1 MATQA
6 QISSIATK
14 IANAKQYIASQTAQ
28 GNSQTAQGA
37 TDKLGEYE
45 AQLDIAQARQYIRS
59 QEAKGNSENVA
70 GAQAKL
76 NEYNQYY
83 QDTYINKTSEEADT
97 EANPEDA
104 AGAEEEETVKTDE
117 PTGNAPL
124 DNANL
129 LSNILNSPLYSEA
142 IKSAYLT
149 DYLPGLTESTY
160 NVNAKRTAEVQ
171 NSVLRQQAQR
181 RAVRNVAGDY
191 ASRGLRTPKM
201 ITEGIDPI
209 QQSTERA
216 TTAAQQE
223 ISGLENSQELLYGK
237 TTADEGS
244 FITNPAAFGAIGA
257 QARRAAIG
265 GLQSLPQNYGL
276 TQVDKTPTAPKEL
289 MEEPETTASTTETGR
304 TREQIEAS
312 IAAGNRYLSQQQAKG
327 NQKFVT
333 GAKKKIKT
341 YTDELAALG

>member
-1 MATQA
+1 MASA
-6 QISSIATK
+6 SIVNDIAVR
-14 IANAKQYIASQTAQ
+14 IANGKRYLASQQAK
-28 GNSQTAQGA
+28 GNSQTAAGA
-37 TDKLGEYE
+37 SAKIEQYE
-45 AQLDIAQARQYIRS
+45 DQLQIAQAQRYIQS
-59 QEAKGNSENVA
+59 QEAKGNSETVA
-70 GAQAKL
+70 GATAKL
-76 NEYNQYY
+76 AEYNEDYDEKY
-83 QDTYINKTSEEADT
+83 NSGTSE
-97 EANPEDA
+97 EANPEDD
-104 AGAEEEETVKTDE
+104 AEEEEEVKVDE

-149 DYLPGLTESTY
+149 DYLPGLTQSTY

>member
-1 MATQA
+1 MASA
-6 QISSIATK
+6 SIVNDIAVR
-14 IANAKQYIASQTAQ
+14 IANGKRYLASQQAK
-28 GNSQTAQGA
+28 GNSQTAAGA
-37 TDKLGEYE
+37 SAKIEQYE
-45 AQLDIAQARQYIRS
+45 DQLQIAQAQRYIQS

-70 GAQAKL
+70 GATAKL
-76 NEYNQYY
+76 AEYNEEYDDNY
-83 QDTYINKTSEEADT
+83 NSGTSE
-97 EANPEDA
+97 EANPEDDA
-104 AGAEEEETVKTDE
+104 EAEEEVKVDE

-149 DYLPGLTESTY
+149 DYLPGLTQSTY

-244 FITNPAAFGAIGA
+244 FISNPAAFGAIGA
-257 QARRAAIG
+257 QARRAAVG
-265 GLQSLPQNYGL
+265 GLQSQPQNYGL
-276 TQVDKTPTAPKEL
+276 TQVANAATAPKEL
-289 MEEPETTASTTETGR
+289 TEEPQAASTSQTGR
-304 TREQIEAS
+304 TRAQIEAS
-312 IAAGNRYLSQQQAKG
+312 ILAADRYIGNQETAGNQR
-327 NQKFVT
+327 FVT
-333 GAKKKIKT
+333 GAKKKRQT
-341 YTDELAALG
+341 YQDELSALG

>member
-1 MATQA
+1 MASA
-6 QISSIATK
+6 SILNDIAVR
-14 IANAKQYIASQTAQ
+14 IANGKRYLASQQAK
-28 GNSQTAQGA
+28 GNSQTAAGA
-37 TDKLGEYE
+37 SAKIEQYE
-45 AQLDIAQARQYIRS
+45 DQLQIAQASRYI
-59 QEAKGNSENVA
+59 QEQSAKGNSENVA
-70 GAQAKL
+70 GATAKL
-76 NEYNQYY
+76 AEYNEDYD
-83 QDTYINKTSEEADT
+83 DTYNSGTSEEAE
-97 EANPEDA
+97 EANPEDDA
-104 AGAEEEETVKTDE
+104 EAEEEVKVDE

-142 IKSAYLT
+142 IKSSYLT
-149 DYLPGLTESTY
+149 DYLPGLTQSTY

-216 TTAAQQE
+216 TTAAQAE

-244 FITNPAAFGAIGA
+244 FISNPAAFGAIGA
-257 QARRAAIG
+257 QARRAAVG
-265 GLQSLPQNYGL
+265 GLQSQPQNYGL
-276 TQVDKTPTAPKEL
+276 TQVANAATAPKEL
-289 MEEPETTASTTETGR
+289 TEEPETAASTSQTGR
-304 TREQIEAS
+304 TRAQIEAS
-312 IAAGNRYLSQQQAKG
+312 IAAADRYIGNQQAAG
-327 NQKFVT
+327 NQRFVT
-333 GAKKKIKT
+333 GGKKKRQT
-341 YTDELAALG
+341 YQDELSALG

>member
-1 MATQA
+1 MASA
-6 QISSIATK
+6 SIVNDIAVR
-14 IANAKQYIASQTAQ
+14 IANGKRYLASQQAK
-28 GNSQTAQGA
+28 GNSQTAAGA
-37 TDKLGEYE
+37 SAKIEQYE
-45 AQLDIAQARQYIRS
+45 DQLQIARAQRYIQ
-59 QEAKGNSENVA
+59 QESAKGNSETVA
-70 GAQAKL
+70 GATAKL
-76 NEYNQYY
+76 AEYNEDYDEKY
-83 QDTYINKTSEEADT
+83 NSGTSE
-97 EANPEDA
+97 EANPEDD
-104 AGAEEEETVKTDE
+104 AEEEEEVKVDE

-149 DYLPGLTESTY
+149 DYLPGLTQSTY

>member
-1 MATQA
+1 MASA
-6 QISSIATK
+6 SIVNDIAVR
-14 IANAKQYIASQTAQ
+14 IANGKRYLASQQAK
-28 GNSQTAQGA
+28 GNSQTAAGA
-37 TDKLGEYE
+37 SAKIEQYE
-45 AQLDIAQARQYIRS
+45 DQLQIARAQRYIQ
-59 QEAKGNSENVA
+59 QESAKGNSETVA
-70 GAQAKL
+70 GATAKL
-76 NEYNQYY
+76 AEYNEDYDEKY
-83 QDTYINKTSEEADT
+83 NSGTSE
-97 EANPEDA
+97 EANPEDD
-104 AGAEEEETVKTDE
+104 AEEEEEVKVDE

-149 DYLPGLTESTY
+149 DYLPGLTQSTY

-341 YTDELAALG
+341 YMDELSALG